1 MYLHVHIRICIFI
14 SLFILYLYFFGAL
27 VVNIYQHIIVQ
38 NKEKKTWWMVII
50 VIRELH
56 EAVES
61 LGDEDSV
68 MGFMKAMRTSGGY
81 RQKNS
86 REPFFG
92 RPLALLVPLVL
103 GGRRDQ
109 SQGAAACLRLS
120 VCCIFWNPG

>member
-1 MYLHVHIRICIFI
+1 
-14 SLFILYLYFFGAL
+14 
-27 VVNIYQHIIVQ
+27 
-38 NKEKKTWWMVII
+38 MVII

-109 SQGAAACLRLS
+109 SQGGCSLPEVVS
-120 VCCIFWNPG
+120 VLYFLEPRVRFSL